1 MKKSPLGKGLGAL
14 IPGDKQERDY
24 KLIGIEEIRPNDS
37 QPRKGFDS
45 AALDDLA
52 SSIKEKGIIQPLV
65 LRKTSKGYEIIA
77 GERRW
82 RAAQKAGLAKVPA
95 IIKDVD
101 TQEALELALVENLQ
115 REDLNPME
123 EARAYD
129 QLIEQFGLSHEEISK
144 RIGKDRS
151 TVTNQLRLLKL
162 PDEVAE
168 ALIEGEITPGHA
180 RALLSLQSNE
190 HILKALKEVKNS
202 KLSVRKTERLVK
214 DFARPKTGPSD
225 YEDISPYLRQLSNDL
240 KRALGTQVRIVDKK
254 GKGKIEI
261 EYYSNEELQRLI
273 EFLAGKIL

>member
-24 KLIGIEEIRPNDS
+24 KLVGIEEIKPNDS

-214 DFARPKTGPSD
+214 DFTGPKTGPSD